1 MDRETKK
8 WLRSNTKDA
17 TQELQKATR
26 LRMAQ
31 RVSNMAE
38 PAHPATG
45 TDRVAALLAEA
56 RRLENEAMAAAR
68 RAAAPR
74 IIGGR

>member
-1 MDRETKK
+1 MDREARK

-26 LRMAQ
+26 LRMAE

-38 PAHPATG
+38 PTHPATG
-45 TDRVAALLAEA
+45 TDRVAALLAAA
-56 RRLENEAMAAAR
+56 RRRENEESAAAR
-68 RAAAPR
+68 RADAPR
-74 IIGGR
+74 VIGR

>member
-1 MDRETKK
+1 MDRETRK
-8 WLRSNTKDA
+8 WLRSNTKDP

-31 RVSNMAE
+31 QVSNMAE

-45 TDRVAALLAEA
+45 TDRVSALLAEA
-56 RRLENEAMAAAR
+56 RRLENEALAAAR